1 MPVASLSSFV
11 ARTRFGTKLA
21 SWTNIATSDTG
32 AKKRNYSPSKTKYFL
47 SNFHPS
53 NIHAIHSSI
62 HSSARIPSDTRC

>member
-11 ARTRFGTKLA
+11 ARTRNQVGR
-21 SWTNIATSDTG
+21 TNIATSDTG

-62 HSSARIPSDTRC
+62 HSSARIPFDTRC